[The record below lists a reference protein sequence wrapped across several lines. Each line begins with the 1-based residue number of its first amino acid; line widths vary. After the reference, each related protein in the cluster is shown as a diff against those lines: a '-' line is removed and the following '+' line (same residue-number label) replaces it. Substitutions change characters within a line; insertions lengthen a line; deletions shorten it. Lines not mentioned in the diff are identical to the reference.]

1 MSMRVDRSHT
11 AGLSVAK
18 KALKVAES
26 VPEGLKLIGSLLSDS
41 KKQTGDAETRLS
53 NAEISAGA
61 KFFWD
66 MAAKESLKP
75 AELAEVI
82 RRLAAGE
89 HVRDV
94 LPQRFL
100 PLD

>member
-11 AGLSVAK
+11 AGLSIAK
-18 KALKVAES
+18 KALKGTATL
-26 VPEGLKLIGSLLSDS
+26 PDQLKLIGSLLSDS
-41 KKQTGDAETRLS
+41 KKQTGDAEARLS
-53 NAEISAGA
+53 NAEIAAGA
-61 KFFWD
+61 EFFWD
-66 MAAKESLKP
+66 MAAKECLKP